1 MNLTTP
7 RKVTNNDKSGSHCFF
22 KNKQAIIMKRD
33 EGKKRKKRK
42 NLEGTLKFR
51 LQYYQYY
58 KKNLDETNPTT
69 PKNIIKVDWSG
80 LHLPSKA
87 SEYPLDDK
95 CSLLYSPLIFFLD
108 VEFVSSRYF

>member
-1 MNLTTP
+1 MSLKLYYFVN
-7 RKVTNNDKSGSHCFF
+7 FF
-22 KNKQAIIMKRD
+22 LI
-33 EGKKRKKRK
+33 KKK
-42 NLEGTLKFR
+42 LEGTLKFR

-69 PKNIIKVDWSG
+69 SKNIIKVDWSG

-108 VEFVSSRYF
+108 VEFVSSRYFQ